1 MSWRMRVLQS
11 VAWCLGLRFT
21 PATVVPPSLPM
32 WTDAEVQDLVD
43 SILGSMDEDERPTVH

>member
-1 MSWRMRVLQS
+1 MSWRMRVLQG

-21 PATVVPPSLPM
+21 PVRVQPPSLPT

-43 SILGSMDEDERPTVH
+43 AILGSMDEDERPTVH

>member
-32 WTDAEVQDLVD
+32 WTDAEVQDLVN
-43 SILGSMDEDERPTVH
+43 SILGSSDEDERPTGH